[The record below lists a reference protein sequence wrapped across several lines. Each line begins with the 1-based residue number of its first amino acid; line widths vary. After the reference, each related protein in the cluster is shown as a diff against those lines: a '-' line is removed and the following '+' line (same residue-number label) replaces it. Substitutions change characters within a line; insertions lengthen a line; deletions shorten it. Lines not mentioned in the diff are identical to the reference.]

1 MAGKKLFIC
10 LLLSA
15 CCASTGAAAPE
26 MIALDSATYD
36 SGSADDKI
44 TAISVDAQGNVYAT
58 GSSGTD
64 YLSMKYSKTLAA
76 GLPQVFSNGRSGNIP
91 GGIAVDGLGNIVIA
105 GMETSASLSQDYLV
119 LKYSPNFGSLTSSI
133 TYDGGFYDRATAVRT
148 DDQNNIYVAG
158 YSNDG
163 ITDNFYTVK
172 YAPDFA
178 RLSTAVYDSG
188 YDDQAAAM
196 AFSGSDLVVAGNT
209 KQGGTDYNIRL
220 VLYDKD
226 LNELDNASFNGG
238 ADERAVGVAVAAS
251 GDIIVTARQVSA
263 TADFLT
269 LKFDSFLNLVSSA
282 VYDSGGND
290 VPTGVALDSGGNMVV
305 TGYRSAGTLDFFT
318 IKYDQSFNVVST
330 AAYDGGLADQANAV
344 AVDPDDGIVA
354 AGQTYN
360 SSYDFFAVKYNASP
374 KVTDIS
380 PLYIGESA
388 NVTIKGKG
396 LLADTAVSFADPEIS
411 TGSSVYNSGE
421 ITLSV
426 APSTAVLLGVTTITV
441 TNANGETYSDH
452 TLARTRLRKT
462 ITAGAASDITA
473 MTYLGAISVGVPSG
487 SFAQQETLT
496 LYPVAAAEGDIQQV
510 GEALY
515 LSGSPSTSS
524 LVNMTVTLRYSVAD
538 LGGDPESSLS
548 LAYYDSADGWISVP
562 STVNTAAKTVTGS
575 AKAAATKY
583 AVIKSVSTGGGGG
596 GGGAGGS
603 GIPAKVYPSPYRP
616 GSGGRFDDPAEGK
629 GIVFAGLGANK
640 TVDLTIVDL
649 AGRLVYQKSA
659 AADANGKY
667 IWDTKTV
674 SGGEAATGVYIYL
687 ITGGGE
693 PLKGKFAIIR

>member
-1 MAGKKLFIC
+1 MAAKKLLLA

-15 CCASTGAAAPE
+15 CCAADGAAAPE
-26 MIALDSATYD
+26 MIALTSATYD

-44 TAISVDAQGNVYAT
+44 TAIAVDAQGNVYAT

-119 LKYSPNFGSLTSSI
+119 LKYAPNFSSLTSSV
-133 TYDGGFYDRATAVRT
+133 TYDGGYYDRATAVRT
-148 DDQNNIYVAG
+148 DDQNNIFVTG

-163 ITDNFYTVK
+163 ITDNFYTIK
-172 YAPDFA
+172 YGPDFA
-178 RLSTAVYDSG
+178 RLSTAAYDSG
-188 YDDQAAAM
+188 YDDQAYAM
-196 AFSGSDLVVAGNT
+196 AFSGSDLVVAGYT
-209 KQGGTDYNIRL
+209 KQGGTDYNVRL
-220 VLYDKD
+220 LRYDKE
-226 LNELDNASFNGG
+226 LKELDNASFNGG
-238 ADERAVGVAVAAS
+238 ADERAVGVAVEAS
-251 GDIIVTARQVSA
+251 GDIIVAARQVGA

-290 VPTGVALDSGGNMVV
+290 VPTGVALDSDGNIVV
-305 TGYRSAGTLDFFT
+305 TGYRAAGTLDFFT
-318 IKYDQSFNVVST
+318 IKYDQAFNVIST

-344 AVDPDDGIVA
+344 AVDADDSIVV
-354 AGQTYN
+354 AGQTYG
-360 SSYDFFAVKYNASP
+360 STYDFFTVKYNASP
-374 KVTDIS
+374 RITYVD
-380 PLYIGESA
+380 PLYIGESV

-396 LLADTAVSFADPEIS
+396 LLADTAVSFSDPQIS
-411 TGSSVYNSGE
+411 TGSAVYNSGE

-426 APSTAVLLGVTTITV
+426 TPSAAVLLGVTTVTV
-441 TNANGETYSDH
+441 TNINGETYSDH
-452 TLARTRLRKT
+452 TLARTRLRRT
-462 ITAGAASDITA
+462 IAAGGASDITA
-473 MTYLGAISVGVPSG
+473 MTSLGSISVSVPAG

-524 LVNMTVTLRYSVAD
+524 LVNLTVTLRYRVAD

-548 LAYYDSADGWISVP
+548 LAYYDAASGWVSVP
-562 STVNTAAKTVTGS
+562 SAVNTSAKTVTGS

-603 GIPAKVYPSPYRP
+603 GIPAKVYPNPYRP
-616 GSGGRFDDPAEGK
+616 GSGGRFDDSAEGA

-640 TVDLTIVDL
+640 TVSLTIVDL

-667 IWDTKTV
+667 LWDTKTV

-687 ITGGGE
+687 ITGGSE